1 LLLAV
6 FAAIFYGLSD
16 FLAGVCSRT
25 AGSVVSVAFVVQAAA
40 VAPAVALAL
49 SRPAAPTAQAVAL
62 GSLAGV
68 GLAVGSGSLYLG
80 LARGAMGVVAPTS
93 AIVSAALPALVAVA
107 LRETFGGL
115 PILGICLAGPALLL
129 VAAPSERAQE
139 PHGAK
144 WRLADLGYGT
154 AAGAG
159 IGTSYLAFG
168 AYHGQG
174 LWTVPISL
182 VLSTLLFGAL
192 LLRPGSGTSFALSW
206 WTALGAGV
214 SLGLACAAFRLSVTE
229 SSVAISSVVTSLYPA
244 VTVLLAALVLKES
257 MGPVRRVGLL
267 MALGSIGLV
276 AHG

>member
-1 LLLAV
+1 MLLAV

-25 AGSVVSVAFVVQAAA
+25 ARSVMGVAFVVQAAA

-49 SRPAAPTAQAVAL
+49 SRPAALTAQAVAL

-68 GLAVGSGSLYLG
+68 GLAVGSGALYLG
-80 LARGAMGVVAPTS
+80 LARGVMGVAPTS
-93 AIVSAALPALVAVA
+93 AIVSAALPVLVAVA
-107 LRETFGGL
+107 LREAFGAL

-139 PHGAK
+139 PHGAD
-144 WRLADLGYGT
+144 WRLADLGYGA

-206 WTALGAGV
+206 RTALGAGV
-214 SLGLACAAFRLSVTE
+214 SLGLACAAFRLSVTG